1 MTPPTLGELRLQ
13 RLLQVLALLDLLA
26 LLAVV
31 MPRESMAQVHAWLG
45 LGTLVTEPVTIYLAR
60 TVSLLYAFQGATFWH
75 LSGDVRKYRALIA
88 FWGRLTLV
96 GAGVFLV
103 IDIMAGLP
111 STLAARPRLPWWWAV
126 GELLCLV
133 AIGGSLVW
141 AERRLEHESPSS
153 PRRRAREVSVD
164 DPAEVGS

>member
-45 LGTLVTEPVTIYLAR
+45 LGSLITEPVTIYLAR

-111 STLAARPRLPWWWAV
+111 WWWAV
-126 GELLCLV
+126 GELLCLI

-141 AERRLEHESPSS
+141 AESRLEHESHSS
-153 PRRRAREVSVD
+153 PRRRSRELSVD

>member
-45 LGTLVTEPVTIYLAR
+45 LGTLITEPVTIYLAR

-111 STLAARPRLPWWWAV
+111 WWWAV

>member
-45 LGTLVTEPVTIYLAR
+45 LGSLITEPVTIYLAR

-111 STLAARPRLPWWWAV
+111 WWWAV
-126 GELLCLV
+126 GELLCLI

-141 AERRLEHESPSS
+141 TESRLEHESPAS
-153 PRRRAREVSVD
+153 PRRRSREVSVD